1 MEANKLMRHLIT
13 EFPNQLKE
21 ALAIAKASEFTQPVH
36 EIRNVIICGMGGSG
50 IGGLIVSQ
58 WLFDDLKVPVGFCQ
72 DYDLPNYVNEHTLV
86 IASSY
91 SGNTEETL
99 MSLEGAIANGAKIV
113 GITSGGKLA
122 DLCRTNG
129 YDVVL
134 VPGGNPP
141 RASMGYSIVQLVNI
155 FVQLNMCPAQR
166 LVEIQ
171 KGIDL
176 IEANQDGIR
185 AEARSL
191 AEALKDKITIFY
203 SSAAYSGM
211 TVRARQQFNENS
223 KKLAHAHCLPEMNHN
238 ELLGW
243 TGGDSRF
250 GVLFFETND
259 LNVRNKKRVEITLA
273 KIREKTDTV
282 FIAEAKG
289 DSVIEKSIYL
299 NNLID
304 WVSFLIAEL
313 NDVDSVEIDVIDFL
327 KESLAKV

>member
-1 MEANKLMRHLIT
+1 MEANNLMKQLIT
-13 EFPNQLKE
+13 DFPSQLKE
-21 ALAIAKASEFTQPVH
+21 ALEIAKSSTFHKSPK

-72 DYDLPNYVNEHTLV
+72 DYDLPNYVDEHTLV

-99 MSLEGAIANGAKIV
+99 MSLEGAIAKGSKIV

-122 DLCRTNG
+122 ELCKKNG
-129 YDVVL
+129 YDFVL

-155 FVQLNMCPAQR
+155 FVQLNMCPAER
-166 LVEIQ
+166 LLEIQ

-176 IEANQDGIR
+176 IVANQTEIQK
-185 AEARSL
+185 EAREI
-191 AEALKDKITIFY
+191 AKALEDKIPVFY
-203 SSAAYSGM
+203 ASAAYAGL

-223 KKLAHAHCLPEMNHN
+223 KKLALAHNLPEMNHN

-250 GVLFFETND
+250 GVLFLETND
-259 LNVRNKKRVEITLA
+259 LNIRNKKRVEITLS
-273 KIREKTDTV
+273 KIREKTETV
-282 FIAEAKG
+282 IIAVAKG
-289 DSVIEKSIYL
+289 NSRIDKTIYL

-304 WVSFLIAEL
+304 WASYYIAEIKGI
-313 NDVDSVEIDVIDFL
+313 DSVEIDVIDFL

>member
-1 MEANKLMRHLIT
+1 MEANNLMRQLIAT
-13 EFPNQLKE
+13 FPNQLSE
-21 ALAIAKASEFTQPVH
+21 ALDIASKSHFKKSET
-36 EIRNVIICGMGGSG
+36 EIKNVMICGMGGSG

-58 WLFDDLKVPVGFCQ
+58 WLSDDLSVPVNFCQ
-72 DYDLPNYVNEHTLV
+72 DYDLPNYVDHTTLV

-99 MSLEGAIANGAKIV
+99 MSLEKAMAKGSRIIA
-113 GITSGGKLA
+113 ITSGGTLA
-122 DLCRTNG
+122 GLCQDKG
-129 YDVVL
+129 YDYVL

-155 FVQLNMCPAQR
+155 FVQLGMCPAER

-176 IEANQDGIR
+176 IVADQVHIQ
-185 AEARSL
+185 AESRKF
-191 AEALKDKITIFY
+191 AEALKDKISIFY
-203 SSAAYSGM
+203 SSSDYSGM

-223 KKLAHAHCLPEMNHN
+223 KKLAHAHFLPEMNHN

-250 GVLFFETND
+250 GVMFFETND
-259 LNVRNKKRVEITLA
+259 LNIRNKKRVEITLD

-282 FIAEAKG
+282 LIAVAKG
-289 DSVIEKSIYL
+289 NSKIEKSIYL
-299 NNLID
+299 NNIID
-304 WVSFLIAEL
+304 WTSFYIAEL
-313 NDVDSVEIDVIDFL
+313 NNVDSVEIDVIDFL

>member
-1 MEANKLMRHLIT
+1 MDANKLMRDLIVN
-13 EFPNQLKE
+13 FPNQLAE
-21 ALAIAKASEFTQPVH
+21 ALEIASKSNFRKADK
-36 EIRNVIICGMGGSG
+36 EIKNVMICGMGGSG

-58 WLFDDLKVPVGFCQ
+58 WLFNDLSVPVDFCQ
-72 DYDLPNYVNEHTLV
+72 DYDLPNYVNENTLV

-99 MSLEGAIANGAKIV
+99 MSLEGAMAKGSKIM

-122 DLCRTNG
+122 ALCEEKG
-129 YDVVL
+129 YDYVL

-155 FVQLNMCPAQR
+155 FVQLGMCPAQR

-171 KGIDL
+171 KGLDL
-176 IEANQDGIR
+176 IVADQEHIR
-185 AEARSL
+185 AVSRQF
-191 AEALKDKITIFY
+191 AEALKDKIAIFY

-223 KKLAHAHCLPEMNHN
+223 KKLAHAHFLPEMNHN

-250 GVLFFETND
+250 GVMFFETHD
-259 LNVRNKKRVEITLA
+259 LNVRNKKRVEITLDI
-273 KIREKTDTV
+273 IRKKTDTV
-282 FIAEAKG
+282 LIAEAKG
-289 DSVIEKSIYL
+289 ESKIEKSIYL
-299 NNLID
+299 NNIID
-304 WVSFLIAEL
+304 WTSYLVAEI
-313 NDVDSVEIDVIDFL
+313 NNIDSVEIDVIDFL
-327 KESLAKV
+327 KDSLAKV